1 MRSKIEIYKLCNR
14 YNRNKPEDTEYS
26 RIRLRHIDRVWQI
39 IAGLICKNNLFEI
52 VV

>member
-26 RIRLRHIDRVWQI
+26 RIRLRHIDSMADYSRTYLQ
-39 IAGLICKNNLFEI
+39 K
-52 VV
+52 